1 MPSLTLT
8 LALAETIV
16 DGAIAEARRRSYMPL
31 GVAVL
36 DAGGHVVVIKRE
48 DGASLFRTDIATAK
62 AKGAL
67 GMGFSSREL
76 AKRSAAQPLFY
87 TALFAMS
94 GGEMAPSPGGVL
106 IRGEDGTIL
115 GAVGA
120 SGDVGDSDETAVM
133 AGITAAGLHFDAPP
147 SA

>member
-1 MPSLTLT
+1 MQNLT
-8 LALAETIV
+8 LALADKIA
-16 DGAIAEARRRSYMPL
+16 DGAIAEARRRRFLPL
-31 GVAVL
+31 GVVVL
-36 DAGGHVVVIKRE
+36 DAGGHPVVIKRE
-48 DGASLFRTDIATAK
+48 DGASLFRTDIAAAK

-76 AKRSAAQPLFY
+76 VKRSAAQPLFY

-106 IRGEDGTIL
+106 IRGDDGSVI

-120 SGDVGDSDETAVM
+120 SGDIGDSDEAAVM
-133 AGITAAGLHFDAPP
+133 AGITAAGLSFDPP
-147 SA
+147 PAAE

>member
-1 MPSLTLT
+1 MNTLT
-8 LALAETIV
+8 LALADTIANE
-16 DGAIAEARRRSYMPL
+16 AIAEARRRGYLPL
-31 GVAVL
+31 GIVVL
-36 DAGGHVVVIKRE
+36 DAGGHAVVVKRE
-48 DGASLFRTDIATAK
+48 DGASLFRTDIAAAK

-106 IRGEDGTIL
+106 IRGADGAII

-120 SGDVGDSDETAVM
+120 SGDIGDSDEVAVM
-133 AGITAAGLHFDAPP
+133 AGITAAGLSCDPP
-147 SA
+147 ATAG

>member
-1 MPSLTLT
+1 MTNLT
-8 LALAETIV
+8 LALADTIANA
-16 DGAIAEARRRSYMPL
+16 AIAEARRRNYLPL
-31 GVAVL
+31 GIAVL
-36 DAGGHVVVIKRE
+36 DAGGHVIVIKRE
-48 DGASLFRTDIATAK
+48 DGASLFRTDIAAAK

-94 GGEMAPSPGGVL
+94 GGDMAPSPGGVL
-106 IRGEDGTIL
+106 IRGEDGTII

-120 SGDVGDSDETAVM
+120 SGDIGDSDEVAVM
-133 AGITAAGLHFDAPP
+133 AGVTAAGLSFDAPP
-147 SA
+147 TGG

>member
-1 MPSLTLT
+1 MNNLT
-8 LALAETIV
+8 LALADTIANEV
-16 DGAIAEARRRSYMPL
+16 IAEARRRGYLPL

-36 DAGGHVVVIKRE
+36 DAGGHPVVIKRE
-48 DGASLFRTDIATAK
+48 DGASLFRTDIAAAK

-106 IRGEDGTIL
+106 IRGEDGAII

-120 SGDVGDSDETAVM
+120 SGDIGDSDEAAVM
-133 AGITAAGLHFDAPP
+133 AGITAAGLSFDAP
-147 SA
+147 ATAG

>member
-1 MPSLTLT
+1 MQTLT
-8 LALAETIV
+8 LALADKIADE
-16 DGAIAEARRRSYMPL
+16 AIAEARRRTFLPL
-31 GVAVL
+31 AVAVL
-36 DAGGHVVVIKRE
+36 DAGGHAVVIKRE
-48 DGASLFRTDIATAK
+48 DGASLFRTDIAAAK

-76 AKRSAAQPLFY
+76 LKRSTAQPLFY

-106 IRGEDGTIL
+106 VRGDDGAIV

-120 SGDVGDSDETAVM
+120 SGDTGDADEAAVM
-133 AGITAAGLHFDAPP
+133 AGIAAAGLRFDPPAPTE
-147 SA
+147 

>member
-1 MPSLTLT
+1 MHSLT
-8 LALAETIV
+8 LALADKIANE
-16 DGAIAEARRRSYMPL
+16 AIAEARRRSYLPL
-31 GVAVL
+31 GVVVL
-36 DAGGHVVVIKRE
+36 DAGGHTVVVKRE
-48 DGASLFRTDIATAK
+48 DGASLYRTDIAAAK

-76 AKRSAAQPLFY
+76 LKRSTAQPLFY

-106 IRGEDGTIL
+106 IRGEDGAII

-120 SGDVGDSDETAVM
+120 SGDTGDSDETAVI
-133 AGITAAGLHFDAPP
+133 AGIAAAGLSFDAP
-147 SA
+147 AE

>member
-1 MPSLTLT
+1 MTSLT
-8 LALAETIV
+8 LALADTIANE
-16 DGAIAEARRRSYMPL
+16 AIAEARRRSYLPL
-31 GVAVL
+31 GVVVL
-36 DAGGHVVVIKRE
+36 DAGGHPVVIKRE
-48 DGASLFRTDIATAK
+48 DGASLFRTDIAAAK

-76 AKRSAAQPLFY
+76 LKRSTAQPLFY

-106 IRGEDGTIL
+106 IRGEDGSII

-120 SGDVGDSDETAVM
+120 SGDTGDADEIAVM
-133 AGITAAGLHFDAPP
+133 AGITAAGLSFDAPP
-147 SA
+147 AAE